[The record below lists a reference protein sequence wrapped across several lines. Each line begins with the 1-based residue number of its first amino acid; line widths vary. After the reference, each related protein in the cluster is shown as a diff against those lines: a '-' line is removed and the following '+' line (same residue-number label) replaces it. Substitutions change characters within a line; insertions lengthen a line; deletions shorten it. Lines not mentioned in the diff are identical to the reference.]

1 VTAQALL
8 YLERP
13 EDARGGLHPV
23 LGRPVAFR
31 TIVAAL
37 RAGARRVGVPPV
49 FRGTAVERAVRASPT
64 ARDAVVWLA
73 DDTPPWSGPVLLLPA
88 TLLATP
94 AALAAVLATE
104 RTATPGAPHESA
116 SPIATIDAA
125 ALAGLWRPLREGAPL
140 GTALAPALHAT
151 GTARSAAG
159 ADLVRV
165 TEAEGAARGEAL
177 LYRSLGSP
185 QDTWLDRRVHRRLS
199 RPLSAAAVAAGIT
212 PNQLS
217 LAALLVGLAA
227 IWCLWR
233 PTLAWAAL
241 GLAGYLASVVL
252 DHADGEVA
260 RLTLAESKLGEW
272 VDLAVDTVVNAGLV
286 LAIGDTAA
294 LAGGPAWLGPLAAA
308 GVVASAVAVKLR
320 PPAPGAPA
328 GGAARRVL
336 DGLGNRD
343 GVYLIL
349 LVFVALVAW
358 APAWLPAL
366 LVVVASGCHAFWVGR
381 LALALR

>member
-1 VTAQALL
+1 MTAQALL

-13 EDARGGLHPV
+13 EDARGGLEPV

-94 AALAAVLATE
+94 AALAAVLASE
-104 RTATPGAPHESA
+104 RTATPADPHAPA
-116 SPIATIDAA
+116 SPVATVDAA
-125 ALAGLWRPLREGAPL
+125 ALAGLWRPLRAGAPL
-140 GTALAPALHAT
+140 GAALAPALHAA
-151 GTARSAAG
+151 GTARSADG
-159 ADLVRV
+159 DLVRV
-165 TEAEGAARGEAL
+165 IGAEGAARGEAL

-294 LAGGPAWLGPLAAA
+294 ALASSPAWLGPLAAA

-349 LVFVALVAW
+349 LAFVALVAW